1 MLTACFLALS
11 ILHCTNST
19 NEEALMKLRAMVAV
33 GIGGA
38 VAAGSMIAFA
48 ARPLHQGVDAENMRY
63 AQGNLPHVIQSGA
76 CCPVARPRRGTLA
89 RASLASP
96 HR

>member
-1 MLTACFLALS
+1 
-11 ILHCTNST
+11 
-19 NEEALMKLRAMVAV
+19 
-33 GIGGA
+33 
-38 VAAGSMIAFA
+38 MIAFA

-89 RASLASP
+89 RASLASS